1 MLAGDNRATPASQAK
16 DSLFAERFLG
26 DSGRLDFNDLD
37 EFQLED
43 QMTSRQGMVSVEG
56 DGRLGLI
63 GDSQRNPT
71 GSRRLATEYHSNLEA
86 HIADDDARARAD
98 YPQISPWQTVTVL
111 GDESHRLLL
120 PRGHSN
126 DRLLESRN
134 QRALS
139 KKKANGLVGVR
150 GTEHPAVFE
159 STPIVNLDLVS
170 QLCSQQLIPF
180 RSSLQAI
187 CRTVTKRNLFD
198 GPPVGQTRRAYAR
211 RRLVAL
217 RCLQT

>member
-1 MLAGDNRATPASQAK
+1 VNMLAGDNRATPASQAK

-71 GSRRLATEYHSNLEA
+71 GSRRLATEYHSDLEPHVA
-86 HIADDDARARAD
+86 RDASARAD
-98 YPQISPWQTVTVL
+98 YPQISPWQTVPVF

-126 DRLLESRN
+126 NRLLESWN
-134 QRALS
+134 QRSLS
-139 KKKANGLVGVR
+139 KKKVNWLILVR
-150 GTEHPAVFE
+150 GPEHAAIFE
-159 STPIVNLDLVS
+159 STSVVNLDLVS
-170 QLCSQQLIPF
+170 HLGSQQVIDLSLV
-180 RSSLQAI
+180 SSGDLPYHH
-187 CRTVTKRNLFD
+187 RRDLLD
-198 GPPVGQTRRAYAR
+198 GRPSGSRAAPS
-211 RRLVAL
+211 VAL
-217 RCLQT
+217 RSLSELE